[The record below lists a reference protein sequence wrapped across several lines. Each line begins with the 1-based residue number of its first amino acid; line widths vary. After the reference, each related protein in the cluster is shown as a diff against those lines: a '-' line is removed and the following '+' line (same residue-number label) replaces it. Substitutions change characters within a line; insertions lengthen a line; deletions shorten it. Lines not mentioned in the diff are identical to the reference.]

1 MIARF
6 SKLLSVFEQEPSANE
21 HDLQLACAVLLVE
34 LMRVDAEISEQ
45 ETQAL
50 KSLVGERF
58 QLSEAEKDELLR
70 RAEERATESVSLQ
83 TYTRQLTDQLD
94 EEERGRIVGLLWEL
108 AYADGAIDKYEED
121 LLRKF
126 SNLLYVRH
134 SEFIR
139 QKLLAA
145 KKNRS

>member
-108 AYADGAIDKYEED
+108 AYADGVIDKYEED